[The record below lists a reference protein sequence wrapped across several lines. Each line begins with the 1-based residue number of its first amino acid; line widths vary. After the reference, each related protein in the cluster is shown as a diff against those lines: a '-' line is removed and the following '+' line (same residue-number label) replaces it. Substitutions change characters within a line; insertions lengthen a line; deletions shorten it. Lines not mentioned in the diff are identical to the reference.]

1 MLGFGRKTADT
12 RSGQQ
17 RRAKAVRAADRAGH
31 AAMDSK
37 TRRTTALEANPVRA
51 WWRSS

>member
-1 MLGFGRKTADT
+1 MFRRKTT
-12 RSGQQ
+12 QPQQSGQQ
-17 RRAKAVRAADRAGH
+17 RRAAAVRDADRAGH
-31 AAMDSK
+31 AAMDAK